1 MPMVCFCDIPISRTS
16 DHTSVYGEY
25 GIGLT
30 REWGISK
37 GLNPIFYISS
47 ISNVRGS
54 LLGMFRNASKADP
67 RSYFYIMN
75 TLAHLKPLKG
85 GITIRGKYFDK
96 NFYEECEWR
105 YVPIIGE
112 GRDYAFLSP
121 EQFENQEILETAN
134 EERRAD
140 GMLEFTVNDIR
151 HLIVKN
157 NDDVPP
163 LVDFIEAQLTNY
175 TSNDR
180 KILLTRIIALEEILP
195 DL

>member
-1 MPMVCFCDIPISRTS
+1 MVCFCDIPISRIS

-25 GIGLT
+25 GIVLT

-47 ISNVRGS
+47 SSNVRGS
-54 LLGMFRNASKADP
+54 LLGMFKNPSEAEPQSK
-67 RSYFYIMN
+67 FYVMN

-85 GITIRGKYFDK
+85 GITIHGEYVVKS
-96 NFYEECEWR
+96 FYEECEWR
-105 YVPIIGE
+105 YVPIIEE
-112 GRDYAFLSP
+112 GRYAFLSP
-121 EQFENQEILETAN
+121 EEFENEEILESAN

-140 GMLEFTVNDIR
+140 GMLKFTVNDIR
-151 HLIVKN
+151 HLFVKN

-163 LVDFIEAQLTNY
+163 FVDFIESQLTSY

-180 KILLTRIIALEEILP
+180 KLLFTRIITLEEILP